1 LAPSQSHKYP
11 YNLVLG
17 MVSDRERA
25 AFEAGI
31 KLGALYH
38 QFVGTPVSSAS
49 ADTLERAIGAAVSL
63 QPCVEDVR
71 VELDR
76 SQMTPNA
83 FGYSEVRGTMFH
95 VEITTRVGKAR
106 CRARLACEKDY
117 PLMSLVRC
125 E

>member
-1 LAPSQSHKYP
+1 M
-11 YNLVLG
+11 G

-38 QFVGTPVSSAS
+38 QFVGTPVSPAT
-49 ADTLERAIGAAVSL
+49 AETLERAIGAAVSL

-76 SQMTPNA
+76 DQMAPNE
-83 FGYSEVRGTMFH
+83 FGYSEVRGTMFR
-95 VEITTRVGKAR
+95 VEITTRAGKAR
-106 CRARLACEKDY
+106 CTARLACKKDY

>member
-1 LAPSQSHKYP
+1 
-11 YNLVLG
+11 LG

-38 QFVGTPVSSAS
+38 QFVGTPVSSAT
-49 ADTLERAIGAAVSL
+49 AETLERAIGAAVSL

-83 FGYSEVRGTMFH
+83 FGYCEVRGTMFH

-106 CRARLACEKDY
+106 CTARLAREKDY

>member
-1 LAPSQSHKYP
+1 
-11 YNLVLG
+11 
-17 MVSDRERA
+17 MVSERERA

-38 QFVGTPVSSAS
+38 QFVGTPVSPAT
-49 ADTLERAIGAAVSL
+49 AETLERAIGSAVLL

-95 VEITTRVGKAR
+95 VEITTRVGNAR
-106 CRARLACEKDY
+106 CTARLARENDY